1 MLVRDFTRRVG
12 VPSLLDQT
20 PATLRPPVRMTLGA
34 KLLVGVGRPLWVYR
48 VELVGLLLLAA
59 AAAVLRRWL
68 GEVAGAVTLAGLGLV
83 VWVVPGLRAWVAGW
97 LRRSW
102 VMRRWTLAVRHAE
115 LANFNDRVPRV
126 VGHEPVV
133 FGDRLRIRVPPGL
146 TVSEVEAKAET
157 IAAFLRVREV
167 RVSRE
172 PPDASLARVAVVA
185 RDILATT
192 DEWPW
197 PLVDAARLSLW
208 APVPVGISE
217 DGEPVSVELPYRNV
231 LIGGEPDAGKSV
243 GQSLLACAAALDPT
257 VELFLFDGT
266 YVDLAPWSGCA
277 KAFIGPNLDEAKATV
292 RGLLAEM
299 DQRNVELIA
308 NRRRKVHETDS
319 LPLRVVLVDEAAF
332 YLSDRELAELF
343 RDLLARGRKFG
354 YIVILAT
361 QKPSGD
367 TIPTKVRDLCQV
379 RWAFRCSTRDA
390 SDTILGA
397 GRATAGF
404 SADTFDAAYPGVS
417 FLLARDNRPVRLRT
431 FYLPD
436 EALYAVA
443 ARAEQ
448 LRRSFV
454 PPLPA
459 ADTGTP
465 ALATEPE
472 RP

>member
-34 KLLVGVGRPLWVYR
+34 KLLVGAGRPLWAYR

-97 LRRSW
+97 LRCSW
-102 VMRRWTLAVRHAE
+102 VTRRWTLAVRHAE

-146 TVSEVEAKAET
+146 TVSEVQAKAEM

-308 NRRRKVHETDS
+308 NRRRKVHQADA
-319 LPLRVVLVDEAAF
+319 LPLRVVLVDGAAF

-343 RDLLARGRKFG
+343 
-354 YIVILAT
+354 
-361 QKPSGD
+361 
-367 TIPTKVRDLCQV
+367 RDLCQV

-404 SADTFDAAYPGVS
+404 SADTFDAVYPGVS

-431 FYLPD
+431 FYLPE

-443 ARAEQ
+443 GRAER
-448 LRRSFV
+448 LRRAFV
-454 PPLPA
+454 PPLPESVE
-459 ADTGTP
+459 TGTP
-465 ALATEPE
+465 VPTTEPE

>member
-1 MLVRDFTRRVG
+1 VRDFTRRVG
-12 VPSLLDQT
+12 VPSIIDQT

-34 KLLVGVGRPLWVYR
+34 RLLLGVGRPLWAYR
-48 VELVGLLLLAA
+48 VELAGLLLLAA
-59 AAAVLRRWL
+59 AVALLRRWL
-68 GEVAGAVTLAGLGLV
+68 GEVAGFLTLGGLGLLACA
-83 VWVVPGLRAWVAGW
+83 VPGLRAWVAGW
-97 LRRSW
+97 LHRSR
-102 VMRRWTLAVRHAE
+102 VERRWTLAVRHAE
-115 LANFNDRVPRV
+115 LANFNDRIPRI
-126 VGHEPVV
+126 VGHEPAV
-133 FGDRLRIRVPPGL
+133 FGDRLRVRVPPGL
-146 TVSEVEAKAET
+146 TVAEVEDKAET

-167 RVSRE
+167 RVTRE

-185 RDILATT
+185 RDVLATN

-197 PLVDAARLSLW
+197 PLVDAPRLSLW
-208 APVPVGISE
+208 APVPVGVSE
-217 DGEPVSVELPYRNV
+217 DGEVVLVELPYRNV

-243 GQSLLACAAALDPT
+243 GQSLLACAAVLDPT

-266 YVDLAPWSGCA
+266 YVDLAPWSVCA

-308 NRRRKVHETDS
+308 NRRRKVHQADALS
-319 LPLRVVLVDEAAF
+319 LRVVLVDEAAF
-332 YLSDRELAELF
+332 YLSDKELAELF

-354 YIVILAT
+354 YVVILAT

-404 SADTFDAAYPGVS
+404 SADAFDAAYPGVS
-417 FLLARDNRPVRLRT
+417 YLLARDNRPVRLRT

-443 ARAEQ
+443 ARAER
-448 LRRSFV
+448 LRKSFV
-454 PPLPA
+454 PPLLESVQLDKPA
-459 ADTGTP
+459 RASE
-465 ALATEPE
+465 EPE